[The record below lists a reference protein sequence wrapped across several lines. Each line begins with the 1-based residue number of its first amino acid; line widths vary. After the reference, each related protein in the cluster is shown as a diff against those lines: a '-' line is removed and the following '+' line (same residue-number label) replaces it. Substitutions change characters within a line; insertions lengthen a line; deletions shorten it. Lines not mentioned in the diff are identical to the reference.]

1 MASGQNFILGWLE
14 EPFKFS
20 VIKRYL
26 HLTHNPRSIKYLD
39 IGCGNHSATLSR
51 KYLPNIEYWGVDNG
65 DYNNYTDDFKAMYKY
80 INVDLE
86 KADLSEIP
94 DSYFDVIVLSHII
107 EHLKNYKVTIS
118 KVLAKLN
125 EKGIVYIETPTME
138 STRFPSR
145 KATLNFFDDSTHINP
160 IPLDEIKNLFGS
172 LNFVVASSGIRKF
185 KRRILLF
192 PLFLL
197 FSIYEYGS
205 VIGPALWDIYGFSWY
220 LVATPGSN
228 S

>member
-1 MASGQNFILGWLE
+1 MPYKQNSMLGWLV
-14 EPFKFS
+14 EPFKFAE
-20 VIKRYL
+20 IKRNLY
-26 HLTHNPRSIKYLD
+26 LTHKSRNIRYLD
-39 IGCGNHSATLSR
+39 IGCGNHSAMLSR

-65 DYNNYTDDFKAMYKY
+65 DYNNDADDFKAMYKF
-80 INVDLE
+80 INDDLD
-86 KADLSEIP
+86 KSDLSIIP
-94 DSYFDVIVLSHII
+94 DSYFDVIVLSHVI
-107 EHLKNYKVTIS
+107 EHLKNYEVTLA
-118 KVLAKLN
+118 KVLPKLN
-125 EKGIVYIETPTME
+125 EKGIVYIETPTID

-145 KATLNFFDDSTHINP
+145 KGTLNFFDDSTHLNP

-172 LNFVVASSGIRKF
+172 YNFVIASSGIRKF